1 MSDILQRPAFS
12 QDFKLLYH
20 RSASNLF
27 SAVINMRQKLF
38 VIPVLFL
45 LLIPVLAQQQS
56 DPSLLTVDSMFTY
69 RTRSLGPVRWQ
80 DDGSGYLALE
90 PSPTKKDSVDIVRY
104 DASTGARTVK
114 VSAEKL
120 TPPNS
125 TQPLAIEEFYLTVD
139 EQKVLIFTDSERVWR
154 SNTRGDYWVLDLKAS
169 SLRKLGGP
177 EAKPS
182 SLMFAKFSPDGER
195 VGYVRDNNIYVENL
209 SGDSQI
215 TKLTSDGARYIVNG
229 TFDWVYEEELFCRD
243 GFRWSPDSK
252 QIAYWQLNSE
262 GVKEMTLIN
271 NTSALY
277 PVVSTFPYPKA
288 GETNSA
294 ARVGVVSASG
304 GPTKWFEVSGDARN
318 NYLPRME
325 WAENSSEV
333 IIQQLNRLQNTN
345 VVMLGDASTGR
356 VRTIMTEKDDT
367 WVDIAWGD
375 IDWDKTGLARG
386 DVEWIDGGKRFL
398 WASERD
404 GWRHIYSVS
413 RDGTDVKII
422 TPGNYD
428 VVSVE
433 RVDVKNGWVYFLASP
448 DNATQRYLYR
458 VRMDGSSKEE
468 RLTPATTPGTHGYNV
483 SPRGDFAIHT
493 FSTFN
498 KVPVTDVVK
507 LPTHSVVRT
516 LIDNHETQERL
527 AKLKQTKSE
536 FFKVDIGDGVQ
547 LDGWMIKPP
556 DFDPQKRYPVL
567 FYVYGEPWGQTVLDS
582 WGGRNRLWHGMLAQ
596 QGYIVMSVDNRGTPA
611 PRGRAWRKIIYR
623 KMGIV
628 NSGDQAAAARAVAKW
643 PFVDP
648 ARIGIWGWSGGGSS
662 TLNAMFRYPDV
673 YSVGMSVSPVPD
685 IRYYDTIYQERYC
698 GLPQDR
704 PEEYKQS
711 SPITFAAQLK
721 GNLLVVHGT
730 GDDNVHYQGTEALI
744 NALIAA
750 NKQFSMMPYPNR
762 SHGIYEG
769 PNTTRHLFGLLTNY
783 LHEKLPA
790 GVSMAT
796 TSSAR

>member
-1 MSDILQRPAFS
+1 
-12 QDFKLLYH
+12 
-20 RSASNLF
+20 
-27 SAVINMRQKLF
+27 MRQKRILLLP
-38 VIPVLFL
+38 IILLFL
-45 LLIPVLAQQQS
+45 VPVIAQQP
-56 DPSLLTVDSMFTY
+56 DPSLLTVDSIFTY

-80 DDGSGYLALE
+80 EDGSGYLALE
-90 PSPTKKDSVDIVRY
+90 PSPTKKDAVDIVRY
-104 DASTGARTVK
+104 DATSGARTVK

-120 TPPNS
+120 TPGGAAE
-125 TQPLAIEEFYLTVD
+125 PLSVEEFSFTPD
-139 EQKVLIFTDSERVWR
+139 EKKLLIFTNSARVWR
-154 SNTRGDYWVLDLKAS
+154 SNTRGDYWVLDLS
-169 SLRKLGGP
+169 TGNLHKLGGAD
-177 EAKPS
+177 AKPS
-182 SLMFAKFSPDGER
+182 SLMFAKFSPNGEMI
-195 VGYVRDNNIYVENL
+195 GYVRDNNIYVERFV
-209 SGDSQI
+209 GDPNIAQI
-215 TKLTSDGARYIVNG
+215 TKDGTRYIVNG

-271 NTSALY
+271 NTASLY
-277 PVVSTFPYPKA
+277 PATTTFPYPKA

-294 ARVGVVSASG
+294 ARVGVVSVNG
-304 GPTKWFEVSGDARN
+304 GSTRWFEIAGDPRN

-325 WAENSSEV
+325 WAANSDEV
-333 IIQQLNRLQNTN
+333 VIQKLNRLQNTN
-345 VVMLGDASTGR
+345 IVMLGDTHTGK
-356 VRTIMTEKDDT
+356 VRPVLTEKDDT

-413 RDGTDVKII
+413 RDGADVKTI
-422 TPGNYD
+422 TAGNYD
-428 VVSVE
+428 VISVE
-433 RVDVKNGWVYFLASP
+433 RVDAKNGWIYFIASP
-448 DNATQRYLYR
+448 ENATQRYLYR
-458 VRMDGSSKEE
+458 VRLDGVDKAE
-468 RLTPATTPGTHGYNV
+468 RLTPANAAGTHGYDI
-483 SPRGDFAIHT
+483 SPRGDVAIHL

-498 KVPVTDVVK
+498 RVTTTDVVR
-507 LPTHSVVRT
+507 LPDHSLVRS
-516 LIDNHETQERL
+516 LIDNHEVQDRL
-527 AKLKQTKSE
+527 TKLKSTPTE

-556 DFDPQKRYPVL
+556 DFDNQKRYPVL
-567 FYVYGEPWGQTVLDS
+567 FYVYGEPWGQTVLDR
-582 WGGRNRLWHGMLAQ
+582 WGGRDRLWHQMLAQ

-611 PRGRAWRKIIYR
+611 PRGRAWRKSIYR

-628 NSGDQAAAARAVAKW
+628 NSGDQAAAAKAIAKW

-673 YSVGMSVSPVPD
+673 YATGMSVAPVPD
-685 IRYYDTIYQERYC
+685 LHYYDSIYQERYC
-698 GLPQDR
+698 GLPKDH
-704 PEEYKQS
+704 PDEWKQS
-711 SPITFAAQLK
+711 SPITFASQLK

-744 NALIAA
+744 NALVAA
-750 NKQFSMMPYPNR
+750 NKPFSMMSYPNR

-769 PNTTRHLFGLLTNY
+769 SGTTRHLFGLLTRY
-783 LHEKLPA
+783 LMERLPA
-790 GVSMAT
+790 GAAAMQS
-796 TSSAR
+796 SSAVGR